1 MDETMLKIPNDPLNH
16 LSTEAMSL
24 ALDGLLDAT
33 EQQEFDAHLD
43 ACEVCRAQWLK
54 WRRISDVFQVEPFTA
69 PASGFMLRVDQAVQR
84 DEKRRERL
92 WGGLVL
98 VGGTLSI
105 WTVLLMGLALTMTV
119 GMTVFSGSQV
129 DPLSYLGLGG
139 QAAAVLVQSLT
150 TIRDGLLAMLP
161 GPAVSVGMAAVLAVL
176 ALIWLR
182 LVRSSGRRS
191 DASGNQASASTNN
204 Q

>member
-1 MDETMLKIPNDPLNH
+1 MDEPMVKIASDTPGH
-16 LSTEAMSL
+16 LSTESMSL

-33 EQQEFDAHLD
+33 EQHEFDGHLIE
-43 ACEVCRAQWLK
+43 CEVCRAQWLK
-54 WRRISDVFQVEPFTA
+54 WRRISDVFRVEPFTA
-69 PASGFMLRVDQAVQR
+69 PAPGFMLRVDQAVQR

-105 WTVLLMGLALTMTV
+105 WTVLLMGLGLTLTV
-119 GMTVFSGSQV
+119 GMTVFTGSQV
-129 DPLSYLGLGG
+129 DPLKVLGISGE
-139 QAAAVLVQSLT
+139 AAAVLVQSLT
-150 TIRDGLLAMLP
+150 TIRDGLLSMLP
-161 GPAVSVGMAAVLAVL
+161 GPTVSVGMAAVLAVL

-191 DASGNQASASTNN
+191 DASGNGASASTNN

>member
-1 MDETMLKIPNDPLNH
+1 MNETMLKIPNDPFNH
-16 LSTEAMSL
+16 LSTESMSL
-24 ALDGLLDAT
+24 ALDGLLETT
-33 EQQEFDAHLD
+33 EQQDFDAHLS
-43 ACEVCRAQWLK
+43 ACEVCRGQWLT

-69 PASGFMLRVDQAVQR
+69 PAPGFMLRVDQAVQR

-105 WTVLLMGLALTMTV
+105 WTVLLIGLALTLTV
-119 GMTVFSGSQV
+119 GKTVSAGVQI
-129 DPLSYLGLGG
+129 DPLAYLGLGG
-139 QAAAVLVQSLT
+139 QAVAVLMQSLT
-150 TIRDGLLAMLP
+150 TIRDGLLDMLP
-161 GPAVSVGMAAVLAVL
+161 GPAVTIGLAAVLAML
-176 ALIWLR
+176 TLIWLR

-191 DASGNQASASTNN
+191 DASANQASASTNR

>member
-1 MDETMLKIPNDPLNH
+1 MDEIMLKIPNDPLDH
-16 LSTEAMSL
+16 LSTESMSL

-33 EQQEFDAHLD
+33 ELQEFDAHLN
-43 ACEVCRAQWLK
+43 ACEVCRGEWLK
-54 WRRISDVFQVEPFTA
+54 WQRISDVFQVEPFTA
-69 PASGFMLRVDQAVQR
+69 PAPGFMLRVDQAVQR
-84 DEKRRERL
+84 DEKRRERM

-119 GMTVFSGSQV
+119 GMTVFSGAQV
-129 DPLSYLGLGG
+129 DPLKYLGIGG
-139 QAAAVLVQSLT
+139 EAAAVLVLSLA

-161 GPAVSVGMAAVLAVL
+161 DPAVSIGIAAVLAVL

-191 DASGNQASASTNN
+191 GASENQASASTNN